1 MHPFHNTNGKDRFSA
16 GTDKSLFDYL
26 RETVT
31 LTVWE
36 NSVLFT
42 VDSRGEKCE
51 HVYIV
56 HDEY

>member
-42 VDSRGEKCE
+42 VDSQGEKS
-51 HVYIV
+51 VKNS
-56 HDEY
+56 